1 MMGGREDRGQG
12 WPPTIVSSPLGCPQ
26 CGFADVAEKK
36 THANEDESGA
46 ENYSHIIPKQF
57 LESQLC

>member
-46 ENYSHIIPKQF
+46 ENYSHIIPK
-57 LESQLC
+57 